1 MHITA
6 IVLAA
11 GKGLRFKARVS
22 KPLVKINSRPAILY
36 SLRALSRHPAIS
48 DIIVVVNPGNR
59 KGVSEAIKRSRINK
73 ISKVVLGGRRRQDSV
88 ESGLKAAGDLTGLVL
103 IHDATRPF
111 IDARIIS
118 AVICEA
124 KRTGAAIAG
133 VPVSSTIKSVKVPR
147 CPATKAL
154 ALRQGV
160 KEKRWV
166 DKTLQ
171 RERLWEIQT
180 PQAFRKELILEAYR
194 RFGNL
199 EATDDAMLV
208 EKLGAGVRVVQGSYN
223 NIKIT
228 TRGDLLLAEAIAKS
242 KEY

>member
-1 MHITA
+1 MYITA

-48 DIIVVVNPGNR
+48 DIIVVVNPANR

-88 ESGLKAAGDLTGLVL
+88 ERGLKAAGDLTGLVL
-103 IHDATRPF
+103 IHDAARPF

-133 VPVSSTIKSVKVPR
+133 VPVSSTIKSVKVSR
-147 CPATKAL
+147 C
-154 ALRQGV
+154 QGV

-228 TRGDLLLAEAIAKS
+228 NRRDLLLAEAIAKS